1 MILQGQYALFAVT
14 FAASAA
20 APGPEIAALLGR
32 QLSGGIPRSLPL
44 ALGIAVG
51 KLAMLTA
58 ALAGLA
64 ALAAGLGPAFT
75 VLQYCGALYL
85 VWLGVKR
92 WRRAG
97 GAVLA
102 QERAEDGSRRLL
114 PDLSLGVA
122 MTLSNPLALAFYLA
136 LLPGVVDLAHVGVQ
150 QYVLLVAILLAVV
163 ALVVLGYGLLA
174 EAARTAFASAKSKVW
189 IDRTAGVMF
198 IGAGALVALR

>member
-102 QERAEDGSRRLL
+102 EEQQEDGRRLL

-122 MTLSNPLALAFYLA
+122 MTLSNPIAIAFYLA
-136 LLPGVVDLAHVGVQ
+136 LLPGVVDMAHVGGR
-150 QYVLLVAILLAVV
+150 QYALLVAILLAVV

-174 EAARTAFASAKSKVW
+174 EAARKAFASAKSKVW

>member
-1 MILQGQYALFAVT
+1 MLSGQYALFAVT

-32 QLSGGIPRSLPL
+32 QLSGGIPRSVPL

-51 KLAMLTA
+51 KWAMLTA
-58 ALAGLA
+58 AVAGLA
-64 ALAAGLGPAFT
+64 ALAAGLGPAFA

-97 GAVLA
+97 ATVLA
-102 QERAEDGSRRLL
+102 EEHEEGRRKLL
-114 PDLSLGVA
+114 PDLSLGLA
-122 MTLSNPLALAFYLA
+122 MTLSNPIALAFYLA
-136 LLPGVVDLAHVGVQ
+136 LLPGVIDMAHVGVE
-150 QYVLLVAILLAVV
+150 QYLLLVAILLGVV

-174 EAARTAFASAKSKVW
+174 EAARRAFAAEKSKVW
-189 IDRTAGVMF
+189 IDRIAGCMF